1 MNRIAVDIGGTFTD
15 VVLDGGERL
24 ESTKVLTT
32 PQAPEIGALAGI
44 EAILSAAGDIG
55 FSDLDSIIHGTT
67 LATNALIERK
77 GARLAFVTTEGFR
90 DVLEMGHER
99 RFDQYDLNIQLPEPL
114 VARDMRFCVE
124 ERIDVNGRVLKPLTA
139 DAMAQLAD
147 RLAGLQLDAVAI
159 GLLHAYANPSH
170 ERKLAAFL
178 TDRLGPGV
186 TICVSSEVSPEAREY
201 ERFSTVCANAYVRP
215 LMSSYLDRFHTELAA
230 RGFAGA
236 FFMMLSGGGITTIE
250 QAKRVPI
257 RLVESG
263 PAGGVALAGRVAGE
277 IGADE
282 MLALDMGGT
291 TAKICYLSDGKPQK
305 TRRFEVGRAW
315 RNQKGSGLPVR
326 IPSVELVEIG
336 AGGGSIA
343 RRDSLGR
350 LAVGPDSAGAEP
362 GPAAYSRGG
371 KGATV
376 TDANLLLGKLDPA
389 NFAGGAIALDELAA
403 ARVVKETVQTPLGFA
418 DGAWAA
424 AGVTEIG
431 EEAMANAARV
441 HAIELGRDVT
451 ACSLL
456 ASGGAAPLH
465 AAQIAEKLGI
475 ERIVI
480 PLAAGVGSA
489 VGFLDAPLA
498 YEISRSVL
506 RDLDAVQPGD
516 LTSVIEEM
524 IADIH
529 VVLSPVTAGS
539 DRIETV
545 IEAELRYIGQGHVFT
560 LQLDKAPATRHD
572 LDCLKQRFRRSYE
585 AHCGFAM
592 PAIAVELVALNVA
605 SQVTPERQAGA
616 DEVANA
622 VRDATAEGTRAV
634 FDARA
639 GQRSAY
645 AVYARE
651 SLRAGM
657 RFSGPCLVQEQ
668 QTTTVV
674 PRGWD
679 GHCDNAG
686 HLLLT
691 RRRPV

>member
-15 VVLDGGERL
+15 VVLDRGERL

-44 EAILSAAGDIG
+44 EVILAAAGDVG

-90 DVLEMGHER
+90 DVLEMAHER

-114 VARDMRFCVE
+114 VARDMRFCVD
-124 ERIDVNGRVLKPLTA
+124 ERTDVNGRVLKPLTA

-147 RLAGLQLDAVAI
+147 RLTGLQVDAVAI
-159 GLLHAYANPSH
+159 GLLHAYANPAH

-178 TDRLGPGV
+178 ADRLGPGV
-186 TICVSSEVSPEAREY
+186 TICLSSEVSPEAREY

-215 LMSSYLDRFHTELAA
+215 LMSSYLDRLYAELAS
-230 RGFAGA
+230 RGFAGS

-263 PAGGVALAGRVAGE
+263 PAGGVALAGRVASE
-277 IGADE
+277 IGASK

-291 TAKICYLSDGKPQK
+291 TAKICYLTDGKPQK

-350 LAVGPDSAGAEP
+350 LAVGPQSAGAEP
-362 GPAAYSRGG
+362 GPAAYGRGG

-376 TDANLLLGKLDPA
+376 TDANLLLGKLDPT
-389 NFAGGAIALDELAA
+389 NFAGGAIVLDEVAA
-403 ARVVKETVQTPLGFA
+403 ARALKETVQKPLGFA
-418 DGAWAA
+418 DSAWAA
-424 AGVTEIG
+424 AGVAEIG

-451 ACSLL
+451 ACTLL

-475 ERIVI
+475 EQIVI

-506 RDLDAVQPGD
+506 RDLDAAEPND
-516 LTSVIEEM
+516 LAILIQEM
-524 IADIH
+524 INDIH
-529 VVLSPVTAGS
+529 TVLSPVVTGS

-545 IEAELRYIGQGHVFT
+545 IEAELRYVGQGHVFT
-560 LQLDKAPATRHD
+560 LQLNKAPATRHD
-572 LDCLKQRFRRSYE
+572 LACLRQRFRRSYE

-592 PAIAVELVALNVA
+592 PAIAVELVAVNVA
-605 SQVTPERQAGA
+605 SQVTSSRQPDASN
-616 DEVANA
+616 VALA
-622 VRDATAEGTRAV
+622 AEGAIAEGERDV
-634 FDARA
+634 FESRA
-639 GQRSAY
+639 GQRCAY
-645 AVYARE
+645 AVYHRE
-651 SLRAGM
+651 KLQAGM

-668 QTTTVV
+668 QTTTAV
-674 PRGWD
+674 PSGWD
-679 GHCDNAG
+679 GHCDRNG
-686 HLLLT
+686 HLRLT
-691 RRRPV
+691 RRRPA

>member
-15 VVLDGGERL
+15 VVLDGGDRL

-44 EAILSAAGDIG
+44 ESILAAARDIG
-55 FSDLDSIIHGTT
+55 FSDLDTIIHGTT

-77 GARLAFVTTEGFR
+77 GGRLAFVTTEGFR
-90 DVLEMGHER
+90 DVLAMGHER

-114 VARDMRFCVE
+114 VARDMRLCVE

-139 DAMAQLAD
+139 DAMARLAD

-159 GLLHAYANPSH
+159 GLLHAYANPHH

-178 TDRLGPGV
+178 AERLGPEV

-215 LMSSYLDRFHTELAA
+215 LMSSYLDRFHSALTS
-230 RGFAGA
+230 RGFDGS

-250 QAKRVPI
+250 QAKRIPI

-277 IGADE
+277 IGASE

-291 TAKICYLSDGKPQK
+291 TAKICYLTDGKPQK

-315 RNQKGSGLPVR
+315 RNKKGSGLPVR

-350 LAVGPDSAGAEP
+350 LAVGPSSAGADP
-362 GPAAYSRGG
+362 GPAAYGRGG
-371 KGATV
+371 TSATV

-389 NFAGGAIALDELAA
+389 NFADGAIALDELAA
-403 ARVVKETVQTPLGFA
+403 ARAIKESVQEPLGLA
-418 DGAWAA
+418 DSAWAA
-424 AGVTEIG
+424 AGITEIG

-451 ACSLL
+451 ACTLL

-475 ERIVI
+475 DHIVI

-498 YEISRSVL
+498 YEISRSL
-506 RDLDAVQPGD
+506 LKDLDAMEPGA
-516 LTSVIEEM
+516 LAAVTREM
-524 IADIH
+524 IDDIQA
-529 VVLSPVTAGS
+529 VLSPVVTGS

-545 IEAELRYIGQGHVFT
+545 IEAELRYLGQGHVFS
-560 LQLDKAPATRHD
+560 LQLEKIPANRQD
-572 LDCLKQRFRRSYE
+572 LDGLKHRFRQSYE
-585 AHCGFAM
+585 AHCGFTM
-592 PAIAVELVALNVA
+592 PAINVELVAVNVTSQVTAERRGCA
-605 SQVTPERQAGA
+605 SQVASAASEAH
-616 DEVANA
+616 
-622 VRDATAEGTRAV
+622 AEGTREV

-639 GQRSAY
+639 GHRGSY
-645 AVYARE
+645 AVYKRD

-657 RFSGPCLVQEQ
+657 RLSGPCLVQEK

-679 GHCDNAG
+679 GQCDSAG

-691 RRRPV
+691 RRSAS